1 MTRTTV
7 LLSALAAILVVALFW
22 LLLWSPRQD
31 ELAQISE
38 ETDQVLAQQA
48 ELEGR
53 LRALQAVREQAPEA
67 EAVLAAGEAVVPR
80 GTALPSAFRQLQLS
94 ADEAGLRLISVSP
107 GRPGAVEGGPATL
120 GELPVNVELEGS
132 YFQVVDFLRRIE
144 DPTISPRGLE
154 WANASL
160 SIADYPMLTV
170 SLSGRMYAQLP
181 APPPAEEPVAE
192 PAPGEDA
199 GPEESDVVD
208 NVSVDAMEDA
218 A

>member
-1 MTRTTV
+1 MTRTAV

-22 LLLWSPRQD
+22 LLWWSPSQD
-31 ELAQISE
+31 ELAQIRE

-48 ELEGR
+48 ELEVR

-67 EAVLAAGEAVVPR
+67 EAVLAAGEAIVPR
-80 GTALPSAFRQLQLS
+80 GTALPSALRQLQLS
-94 ADEAGLRLISVSP
+94 ADEAGLRLVSVSP
-107 GRPGAVEGGPATL
+107 GRPVAVEGAPANL
-120 GELPVNVELEGS
+120 GELPVSVEVEGG
-132 YFQVVDFLRRIE
+132 YFQIVDFLRRIE

-154 WANASL
+154 WADASFA
-160 SIADYPMLTV
+160 IAEYPTLTA

-181 APPPAEEPVAE
+181 APPPVEEPATE

-199 GPEESDVVD
+199 GAEEPAITDDVA
-208 NVSVDAMEDA
+208 VDAMEDA